1 MKLVKSG
8 IRLIMKKQGY
18 NNAERELNRIA
29 ELEKIKDFLNFEDI
43 AKVDKSKLH
52 PFDKENI
59 IEVELVANLFK
70 KANIKSDS
78 ELGKEIINLMLFYRK
93 SYSFLRVCNAAI
105 AFGGVDAKDEEV
117 LKDNYNFLV
126 KSGLENILESY
137 FDKKSYKKLLKV
149 IKNLKD

>member
-1 MKLVKSG
+1 
-8 IRLIMKKQGY
+8 MKKQGY
-18 NNAERELNRIA
+18 NNAERELDRIIQ
-29 ELEKIKDFLNFEDI
+29 LEKIKEYLSFERI
-43 AKVDKSKLH
+43 AEADKSNLH

-59 IEVELVANLFK
+59 IEVELVANLFQ

-78 ELGKEIINLMLFYRK
+78 KVGKEIINLMLFYRRA
-93 SYSFLRVCNAAI
+93 YSFLRVCDAAI
-105 AFGGVDAKDEEV
+105 TFGGVDAIDEEV

-137 FDKKSYKKLLKV
+137 FDKKSYKKLLKI

>member
-1 MKLVKSG
+1 MKPVKSG

-18 NNAERELNRIA
+18 SNAERELDRIIQ
-29 ELEKIKDFLNFEDI
+29 LEKIKDFLNFEDI
-43 AKVDKSKLH
+43 GKVDKSKLH

-59 IEVELVANLFK
+59 IEVELVANLFQ

-78 ELGKEIINLMLFYRK
+78 KVGKEIINLMLFYRK

-105 AFGGVDAKDEEV
+105 AFGGVDAIDEEV

>member
-43 AKVDKSKLH
+43 AKIDKSKLH
-52 PFDKENI
+52 PFDKENS

-105 AFGGVDAKDEEV
+105 AFGGVDASDEEV

-137 FDKKSYKKLLKV
+137 FDKKSYKKLLKI

>member
-1 MKLVKSG
+1 MKPVKSG

-18 NNAERELNRIA
+18 NNAERELDRIIQ
-29 ELEKIKDFLNFEDI
+29 LEKIKDFLNFEDI
-43 AKVDKSKLH
+43 GKVDKSKLH
-52 PFDKENI
+52 PFDKENT
-59 IEVELVANLFK
+59 IEIELVANLFQ

-78 ELGKEIINLMLFYRK
+78 KVGKEIINLMLFYRK

-105 AFGGVDAKDEEV
+105 AFGGVDAIDEEV

>member
-18 NNAERELNRIA
+18 SNAERELDRIT

-43 AKVDKSKLH
+43 GKVDKSKLH
-52 PFDKENI
+52 PFDKEDI
-59 IEVELVANLFK
+59 IEVELVANLFQM
-70 KANIKSDS
+70 ANIKSDS
-78 ELGKEIINLMLFYRK
+78 EIGKRVLNLMLFYRK

-105 AFGGVDAKDEEV
+105 VYGGVDAKDEEV

>member
-1 MKLVKSG
+1 MVSS
-8 IRLIMKKQGY
+8 RL
-18 NNAERELNRIA
+18 RIGKDSAMQKRQIDRTA

-43 AKVDKSKLH
+43 GKVDKSKLH

-59 IEVELVANLFK
+59 IEIELVANLLK
-70 KANIKSDS
+70 KTNTQSDS

-93 SYSFLRVCNAAI
+93 AWSFLRVCNTAI
-105 AFGGVDAKDEEV
+105 TYGGVDVKDEEV

-137 FDKKSYKKLLKV
+137 FDKKDYTECYCIVLCLV
-149 IKNLKD
+149 

>member
-1 MKLVKSG
+1 MLKRQ
-8 IRLIMKKQGY
+8 IDRT
-18 NNAERELNRIA
+18 A

-43 AKVDKSKLH
+43 GKVDKSKLH

-59 IEVELVANLFK
+59 IEVELVANLLK
-70 KANIKSDS
+70 KTNTKSDS
-78 ELGKEIINLMLFYRK
+78 KVGKEIINLMLFYRK
-93 SYSFLRVCNAAI
+93 AYSFLRICNTAI
-105 AFGGVDAKDEEV
+105 TFGVVDAKDEEV

>member
-1 MKLVKSG
+1 M
-8 IRLIMKKQGY
+8 MAY
-18 NNAERELNRIA
+18 ETNRIA

-43 AKVDKSKLH
+43 GKVDKSKLH

-59 IEVELVANLFK
+59 IEIELVANLLK
-70 KANIKSDS
+70 KTNTKSDS
-78 ELGKEIINLMLFYRK
+78 KLGKEIINLMLFYRK
-93 SYSFLRVCNAAI
+93 AYSFLRVCSAAI
-105 AFGGVDAKDEEV
+105 VYGGVDTKDEEV

-126 KSGLENILESY
+126 KSSLENILESY